1 MWVMRRAVLTL
12 AGLTIAGLMAVGPMN
27 VTVFADQATDATQ
40 TKKAAETVE
49 TDRFKKNGPY
59 KIGVSA
65 GYLSNSWVVF
75 ALQHVK
81 WESSLHPEI
90 ASVTI
95 TDAAFNPAKQVSD
108 IEDLLR
114 QNISLLIYWPV
125 DDSAVADVLKRAVD
139 AGVPT
144 VQAGG
149 GFTDAPGVVSNA
161 YISQWKL
168 GEMVARHLATDL
180 GGKGKIVAMLPIA
193 GTTAAVDQLDA
204 LKTVLKE
211 YPGIELLSVEY
222 GDWNRA
228 KAKQITENLL
238 QRFPVI
244 DGVYSPAGQMS
255 IGMAEAFDE
264 AGRLSNVKFS
274 PGDEYNGWLKW
285 VKAHGQGGAVTFPT
299 RAGQVAVQI
308 GLDIL
313 KGKPVKRGTAVP
325 SEYVAPADVGAYV
338 NAAAPDD
345 WWATKLPAEFLPKQ

>member
-1 MWVMRRAVLTL
+1 MKLTRRLLLRITLGTAALAAVPAL
-12 AGLTIAGLMAVGPMN
+12 ADKAS
-27 VTVFADQATDATQ
+27 DAAQ
-40 TKKAAETVE
+40 TAKAAETVD
-49 TDRFKKNGPY
+49 TTAYKKDGPY

-65 GYLSNSWVVF
+65 GYLANSWVVF
-75 ALQHVK
+75 ALQHVR
-81 WESSLHPEI
+81 WE
-90 ASVTI
+90 ASKHNVSDI
-95 TDAAFNPAKQVSD
+95 IVTDAAFNPTKQVAD

-114 QNISLLIYWPV
+114 QDIDLLIYWPV
-125 DDSAVADVLKRAVD
+125 DDASVADVLERAVH
-139 AGVPT
+139 AGIPT

-168 GEMVARHLATDL
+168 GEMVARHLMTDI
-180 GGKGKIVAMLPIA
+180 GGAGKIVAMLPIA

-204 LKTVLKE
+204 LKTVLAE
-211 YPGIELLSVEY
+211 YPNVKLLSVEY

-238 QRFPVI
+238 QRFPQI

-264 AGRLSNVKFS
+264 AGRLGEVTFS

-285 VKAHGQGGAVTFPT
+285 VKANQQGGAVTFPT

-308 GLDIL
+308 GMDIL
-313 KGKPVKRGTAVP
+313 AGKPVKRGVAVP
-325 SEYVAPADVGAYV
+325 SEYIAPADISPYV
-338 NAAAPDD
+338 SADRPDD
-345 WWATKLPAEFLPKQ
+345 FWASELPAEYLPQ

>member
-1 MWVMRRAVLTL
+1 
-12 AGLTIAGLMAVGPMN
+12 
-27 VTVFADQATDATQ
+27 
-40 TKKAAETVE
+40 
-49 TDRFKKNGPY
+49 
-59 KIGVSA
+59 
-65 GYLSNSWVVF
+65 
-75 ALQHVK
+75 
-81 WESSLHPEI
+81 
-90 ASVTI
+90 
-95 TDAAFNPAKQVSD
+95 VSD

-114 QNISLLIYWPV
+114 QDIDLLIYWPV
-125 DDSAVADVLKRAVD
+125 DDASVADVLKRAVD

-168 GEMVARHLATDL
+168 GEMVARQLMADL

-204 LKTVLKE
+204 LETVLKE
-211 YPGIELLSVEY
+211 FPDVELLSVEY

-238 QRFPVI
+238 QRFPQI

-264 AGRLSNVKFS
+264 AGRLGETVFS

-285 VKAHGQGGAVTFPT
+285 VAAHNQGGAVTFPT

-308 GLDIL
+308 GMDIL
-313 KGKPVKRGTAVP
+313 AGKSVPRGIAVP
-325 SEYVAPADVGAYV
+325 SEYIAPADIGPLT
-338 NAAAPDD
+338 AADRPDD
-345 WWATKLPAEFLPKQ
+345 WWATELPAEFLPQ

>member
-1 MWVMRRAVLTL
+1 MRLTRRLLLGATAL
-12 AGLTIAGLMAVGPMN
+12 AMVAMAAGPAL
-27 VTVFADQATDATQ
+27 ADQASDAAQ
-40 TKKAAETVE
+40 TAKAAETVD
-49 TDRFKKNGPY
+49 TTAYKKDGPF

-65 GYLSNSWVVF
+65 GYLANSWVVF
-75 ALQHVK
+75 ALQHVR
-81 WESSLHPEI
+81 WE
-90 ASVTI
+90 ASKHNVSDVVV

-114 QNISLLIYWPV
+114 QDIDLLIYWPV
-125 DDSAVADVLKRAVD
+125 DDASVADVLKRAVD

-149 GFTDAPGVVSNA
+149 GFTDAPGVISNA

-168 GEMVARHLATDL
+168 GEMVARHLMTDI

-204 LKTVLKE
+204 LETVLKD
-211 YPGIELLSVEY
+211 YPEVELLSVEY

-238 QRFPVI
+238 QRFPEI
-244 DGVYSPAGQMS
+244 TGVYSPAGQMS

-264 AGRLSNVKFS
+264 AGRLGEVVFS

-285 VKAHGQGGAVTFPT
+285 VAAHNQGGAVTFPT

-308 GLDIL
+308 GMDIL
-313 KGKPVKRGTAVP
+313 AGKPVTRGIAVP
-325 SEYVAPADVGAYV
+325 SEYIAPGDIGALVAADK
-338 NAAAPDD
+338 PDD
-345 WWATKLPAEFLPKQ
+345 WWASELPAEFLPQ